1 MWFAKW
7 RQTRSVSLPPSPS
20 HPDLQSVGHSSWKL
34 SRLTEVAPAFSFLL
48 LWLLHSLPHPQ
59 QTDVRSSAK
68 GQLDREAPTRTQL
81 YTNKCRR
88 SLWQLQTTEYEAIME
103 NPRNHW
109 WQNIMM
115 QAPIKKCWM
124 CLLPIW
130 QGQDWGMVL
139 CQSLKP
145 YQGCDLIE
153 SAVRHTVTVKI
164 KAKLWSL
171 IV

>member
-48 LWLLHSLPHPQ
+48 LCLLHSLPHPQ

-88 SLWQLQTTEYEAIME
+88 SLWQLQTTEYAAIME

-115 QAPIKKCWM
+115 QAPIKKM
-124 CLLPIW
+124 LDVFTTHMARTRLGDGALPKSETLS
-130 QGQDWGMVL
+130 GMRL
-139 CQSLKP
+139 DRICS
-145 YQGCDLIE
+145 
-153 SAVRHTVTVKI
+153 
-164 KAKLWSL
+164 KAYCNS
-171 IV
+171 